1 MDRDSTCR
9 LLESMVGQSAPYN
22 ASPLDLAVLEGEG
35 TRLGHSQFNE
45 LLLLFGFDRVSYP
58 FFRFLLGSDD
68 EAVTGFESEEE
79 LRARVDEFRKV
90 AMLLYGNVKYGFKR
104 LSVDA
109 VELENA
115 KASMQPVPVADFAAR
130 HTPVLPVAP
139 ILSDDAYLTGYLIAR
154 ELAQRL
160 ADEPED
166 EEARALEERRIAVV
180 EAAKTNHSAY
190 LASDHLDVYVA
201 TSMRQKAEFR
211 AVSTIASEIFA
222 HPALAEMRLRYF
234 DPTQAYCPN
243 RVDKGLA
250 EALMLRR
257 AACTIYLIQETD
269 TLGKDS
275 ELASTLAQ
283 GKPVIAFIPELTE
296 ALFEAHL
303 RNVAL
308 SEPDVTEA
316 ELLLSQLRVF
326 NPSAPWVE
334 GCVRGWCENPED
346 APIEALRER
355 LCQSMRGQYDRR
367 AKILRDDHPLGIQV
381 NLATGVANGVLV
393 VRTIDDCAE
402 LVRRILTGTLEFD
415 IVEEDD
421 YLALQERVSKCI
433 FRVVTKDLMLTNSFW
448 NHYVD

>member
-1 MDRDSTCR
+1 LE
-9 LLESMVGQSAPYN
+9 LLVGQAAPFN
-22 ASPLDLAVLEGEG
+22 ASPIDLAVLEGEDAS
-35 TRLGHSQFNE
+35 LGHSQFNE
-45 LLLLFGFDRVSYP
+45 LLLLFGLDRVSYP
-58 FFRFLLGSDD
+58 FFCFLLGSDD
-68 EAVTGFESEEE
+68 QEVTDFESETE
-79 LRARVDEFRKV
+79 LRARIDEFRKT

-104 LSVDA
+104 LSMDV
-109 VELENA
+109 VELDNA
-115 KASMQPVPVADFAAR
+115 RASMQPVPLANFATR
-130 HTPVLPVAP
+130 HPPVLPVAR
-139 ILSDDAYLTGYLIAR
+139 ILPDDAYLTGYLIER

-160 ADEPED
+160 AKTPDD
-166 EEARALEERRIAVV
+166 KEARALEERRLAVV

-201 TSMRQKAEFR
+201 TSMRQRAEFR
-211 AVSTIASEIFA
+211 AVSTIASDIFA
-222 HPALAEMRLRYF
+222 HPVLADMQLRYF
-234 DPTQAYCPN
+234 DPTQAYCAN

-257 AACTIYLIQETD
+257 ADCTIYLIQETD

-283 GKPVIAFIPELTE
+283 GKPVIAFIPAVTE
-296 ALFEAHL
+296 ALFEDHL
-303 RNVAL
+303 KNVAL
-308 SEPDVTEA
+308 SEPAMTEA
-316 ELLLSQLRVF
+316 ELLLSQLQVF
-326 NPSAPWVE
+326 DPSAPWVE
-334 GCVRGWCENPED
+334 GCVRGWCENPQD

-355 LCQSMRGQYDRR
+355 LCQSMRSQYDRR

-402 LVRRILTGTLEFD
+402 LVRRILTSTLEFD

-421 YLALQERVSKCI
+421 YLAMSERVSGCI
-433 FRVVTKDLMLTNSFW
+433 FRVVTKDPMLTNSFW